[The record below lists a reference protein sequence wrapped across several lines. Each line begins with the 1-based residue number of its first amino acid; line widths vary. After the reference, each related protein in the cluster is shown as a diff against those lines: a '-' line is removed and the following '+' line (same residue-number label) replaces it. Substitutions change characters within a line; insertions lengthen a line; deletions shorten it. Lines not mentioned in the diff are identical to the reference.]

1 MSDAPTFG
9 RYAEMPVDRMTPEQ
23 REGYRFLVEGPRGR
37 LPGPYKVWVHNPKL
51 LRAAAPLGQHFTP
64 GQSSLS
70 EREREIAVLVITSR
84 WQSAYPTAAHEKRGK
99 EVGLPAAAVE
109 AIVANLPTSFSDA
122 REQAVY
128 EVAMALAGR
137 AARPSGSVRP
147 RRRGARA
154 RERHRHDRPDGL
166 LHLGLADDELLCRAG
181 RKPGPGPLSRR
192 AMAHV
197 RITPLHPSLGAEVA
211 GVDLSAPIDEPT
223 RNTLTRALADHLALV
238 FHDQSLT
245 PAQYLAAASVFGP
258 PMEQH
263 YSQHNM
269 PDFPLIGLIWHRNG
283 QQPAEMW
290 HTDHT
295 NRECPPAAT
304 ILYGEEIPSAG
315 GGTSVANMRAAY
327 LALPEDERRRLESLI
342 TFNGLDGHAD
352 TRPEDRDKYGKPIEH
367 PMVRTHPVH
376 GSRAVYF
383 HISKATHID
392 GMTPE
397 ASKAYMRD
405 LLDRMIRPEIVY
417 HHAWRKGDVLVIDD
431 RATMHRAHGDYDR
444 SQSRVLWRIIVEG
457 DRPRLV

>member
-1 MSDAPTFG
+1 
-9 RYAEMPVDRMTPEQ
+9 MT
-23 REGYRFLVEGPRGR
+23 
-37 LPGPYKVWVHNPKL
+37 
-51 LRAAAPLGQHFTP
+51 
-64 GQSSLS
+64 
-70 EREREIAVLVITSR
+70 
-84 WQSAYPTAAHEKRGK
+84 
-99 EVGLPAAAVE
+99 
-109 AIVANLPTSFSDA
+109 D
-122 REQAVY
+122 
-128 EVAMALAGR
+128 
-137 AARPSGSVRP
+137 
-147 RRRGARA
+147 
-154 RERHRHDRPDGL
+154 
-166 LHLGLADDELLCRAG
+166 
-181 RKPGPGPLSRR
+181 
-192 AMAHV
+192 V
-197 RITPLHPSLGAEVA
+197 RITPLHLSQGAEVA
-211 GVDLSAPIDEPT
+211 GVDLSSPIDEPT
-223 RNTLTRALADHLALV
+223 RHALTRALADHLALV

-269 PDFPLIGLIWHRNG
+269 PGFPLIGLIWHRNG

-304 ILYGEEIPSAG
+304 ILYGVEIPSAG

-327 LALPEDERRRLESLI
+327 LALRDDERRRLESLT

-352 TRPEDRDKYGKPIEH
+352 TRAEDQDKYGKPIEH

-383 HISKATHID
+383 HISKATSIE

-417 HHAWRKGDVLVIDD
+417 QHVWRKGDVLVIDD